1 MSPML
6 FLGLQSGSR
15 ISGTSA
21 NTFWEGVELM
31 LLGVLWMFQISCMRM
46 TYSQISLFGFGGGSG
61 GFNI

>member
-21 NTFWEGVELM
+21 NT
-31 LLGVLWMFQISCMRM
+31 LGGCSANAAG
-46 TYSQISLFGFGGGSG
+46 SSLDVPNFL
-61 GFNI
+61 